1 MDLLLWRHA
10 EAEDGIPDAPRQ
22 LTPRGE
28 KQARRVAKWL
38 RKRLPEDAR
47 IIVSPAT
54 RCQQTA
60 QALGLPFETVKRIG
74 TAASVA
80 DILAAA
86 HWPKGRSQR
95 GGTVVVV
102 GHQPTLGEVA
112 SQVLTGVQAGW
123 TIKKGAVWWIG
134 FRANEGAT
142 ETVLRAAIV
151 PELV

>member
-1 MDLLLWRHA
+1 MELLLWRHA
-10 EAEDGIPDAPRQ
+10 EAADGIPDAQRP

-38 RKRLPEDAR
+38 RKRLPEDTR
-47 IIVSPAT
+47 ILVSPAT

-80 DILAAA
+80 DVLAAA
-86 HWPKGRSQR
+86 HWPKGPGQR
-95 GGTVVVV
+95 GGTILVI

-112 SQVLTGVQAGW
+112 ARLLSGTEAGW
-123 TIKKGAVWWIG
+123 QIKKGALWWLSEARG
-134 FRANEGAT
+134 SS
-142 ETVLRAAIV
+142 ETGVVLRAVIG
-151 PELV
+151 PELA